1 MFLATLIFYTGWLV
15 IALYLYS
22 SGKQVYDA
30 SNMLPFGQMQM
41 NNTIRQLFWIHLFG
55 LFWGTAFLMALG

>member
-30 SNMLPFGQMQM
+30 SNMLPFG
-41 NNTIRQLFWIHLFG
+41 
-55 LFWGTAFLMALG
+55 